1 MKFMIYFSIIFLLLI
16 FQIGIKAESSSLSFI
31 NLISN
36 IIANGQFVQENIIDS
51 DIEFD
56 QTLPWINLD
65 LQFNANESNCSQDIQ
80 ILVKDLNA
88 RKTWALKSK
97 SCFSFH
103 F

>member
-1 MKFMIYFSIIFLLLI
+1 MIYFSIIFLLLI